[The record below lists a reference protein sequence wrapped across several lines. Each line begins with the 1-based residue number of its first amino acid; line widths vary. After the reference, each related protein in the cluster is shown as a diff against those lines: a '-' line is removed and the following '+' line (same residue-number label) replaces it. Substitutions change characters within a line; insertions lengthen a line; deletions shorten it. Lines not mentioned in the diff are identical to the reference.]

1 MAKKLKKGLN
11 EIFGEDID
19 SFLDDISNSSS
30 KNKGS
35 SQSELKVKDIRPNPY
50 QPRKEFDEQGLKE
63 LADSIRENGVFQPIL
78 VRKRKTGQGY
88 ELVAGERRL
97 RASKL
102 AGKDSIPAI
111 VVDFNDKQMME
122 ISLLENIQRKDL
134 TPIEEAEAYDQLI
147 RKLGYTQ
154 DELGKRIGK
163 SRSNVTNILRLL
175 NLPGEVKKL
184 VNDGK
189 LTYTQARALLATED
203 EERMIDLARQT
214 VKEGLSVKELE
225 KLCSEKKKKLNKKKE
240 KKKDPFVADVIDRLQ
255 KKFGTKVEIKNK
267 ALSISYTDNEDLNR
281 ILENILTIL
290 FPRIFCLT
298 FSAISREVL

>member
-30 KNKGS
+30 KNKGN

-154 DELGKRIGK
+154 DELAKRIGK

-281 ILENILTIL
+281 ILEIIGV
-290 FPRIFCLT
+290 I
-298 FSAISREVL
+298 ED

>member
-30 KNKGS
+30 KNKGN

-154 DELGKRIGK
+154 DELAKRIGK

-267 ALSISYTDNEDLNR
+267 ALSISYTDNDDLNR
-281 ILENILTIL
+281 ILEIIGV
-290 FPRIFCLT
+290 I
-298 FSAISREVL
+298 ED

>member
-30 KNKGS
+30 KNKGN

-154 DELGKRIGK
+154 DELAKRIGK

-189 LTYTQARALLATED
+189 LAYTQARALLATED

-225 KLCSEKKKKLNKKKE
+225 KLCSEKKKKPNKKKE

-281 ILENILTIL
+281 ILEIIGV
-290 FPRIFCLT
+290 I
-298 FSAISREVL
+298 ED

>member
-1 MAKKLKKGLN
+1 MQVLQVPLAKIL
-11 EIFGEDID
+11 
-19 SFLDDISNSSS
+19 
-30 KNKGS
+30 
-35 SQSELKVKDIRPNPY
+35 PNPY

-154 DELGKRIGK
+154 DELAKRIGK

-189 LTYTQARALLATED
+189 LAYTQARALLATED

-281 ILENILTIL
+281 ILEIIGV
-290 FPRIFCLT
+290 I
-298 FSAISREVL
+298 ED

>member
-30 KNKGS
+30 KNKGN

-154 DELGKRIGK
+154 DELAKRIGK

-225 KLCSEKKKKLNKKKE
+225 KLCSEKKKKPNKKKE

-267 ALSISYTDNEDLNR
+267 TLSISYTDNEDLNR
-281 ILENILTIL
+281 ILEIIGV
-290 FPRIFCLT
+290 I
-298 FSAISREVL
+298 ED

>member
-30 KNKGS
+30 KNKGN

-154 DELGKRIGK
+154 DELAKRIGK

-225 KLCSEKKKKLNKKKE
+225 KLCSEKKKKPNKKKE

-281 ILENILTIL
+281 ILEIIGV
-290 FPRIFCLT
+290 I
-298 FSAISREVL
+298 ED

>member
-1 MAKKLKKGLN
+1 MAEKKKAGLGGRGLN
-11 EIFGEDID
+11 AIFGSDVEKV
-19 SFLDDISNSSS
+19 LDDIQN
-30 KNKGS
+30 NALDAPGRREVEIPL
-35 SQSELKVKDIRPNPY
+35 SEIRANPY

-102 AGKDSIPAI
+102 AGKDTIPAI
-111 VVDFNDKQMME
+111 ITDFNDTQMME

-134 TPIEEAEAYDQLI
+134 TPIEEAQAYEQLI
-147 RKLGYTQ
+147 KKLGYTQ
-154 DELGKRIGK
+154 DELAKRLGK

-175 NLPGEVKKL
+175 NLPSEVRKL
-184 VNDGK
+184 VNENK
-189 LTYTQARALLATED
+189 LTYTQARALLALED
-203 EERMIDLARQT
+203 EDRMVELANDA
-214 VKEGLSVKELE
+214 VKQGLSVKELE
-225 KLCSEKKKKLNKKKE
+225 KLCAEKKKKPNKKKD
-240 KKKDPFVADVIDRLQ
+240 KKPDPFVKDVIDRLQ

-281 ILENILTIL
+281 ILEIIGV
-290 FPRIFCLT
+290 I
-298 FSAISREVL
+298 ED

>member
-30 KNKGS
+30 KNKGN

-154 DELGKRIGK
+154 DELAKRIGK

-225 KLCSEKKKKLNKKKE
+225 KLCSEKKKKPNKKKE

-267 ALSISYTDNEDLNR
+267 ALSISYTDNDDLNR
-281 ILENILTIL
+281 ILEIIGV
-290 FPRIFCLT
+290 I
-298 FSAISREVL
+298 ED

>member
-281 ILENILTIL
+281 ILEIIGV
-290 FPRIFCLT
+290 I
-298 FSAISREVL
+298 ED

>member
-1 MAKKLKKGLN
+1 MAKKLKKGLS
-11 EIFGEDID
+11 EIFGDDID
-19 SFLDDISNSSS
+19 SFLDDISNSSA
-30 KNKGS
+30 KTKGA
-35 SQSELKVKDIRPNPY
+35 SQSELKIKEIRPNPY

-102 AGKDSIPAI
+102 AGKDTIPAI
-111 VVDFNDKQMME
+111 ITDFNDTQMME

-134 TPIEEAEAYDQLI
+134 TPIEEAQAYEQLI
-147 RKLGYTQ
+147 KKLGYTQ
-154 DELGKRIGK
+154 DELAKRLGK

-175 NLPGEVKKL
+175 NLPSEVRKL
-184 VNDGK
+184 VNENK
-189 LTYTQARALLATED
+189 LTYTQARALLALED
-203 EERMIDLARQT
+203 EDRMVELANEA
-214 VKEGLSVKELE
+214 VKQGLSVKELE
-225 KLCSEKKKKLNKKKE
+225 KLCTEKKKKPNKKKD
-240 KKKDPFVADVIDRLQ
+240 KKPDPFVKDVIDRLQ

-281 ILENILTIL
+281 ILEIIGV
-290 FPRIFCLT
+290 I
-298 FSAISREVL
+298 ED

>member
-154 DELGKRIGK
+154 DELAKRIGK

-214 VKEGLSVKELE
+214 IKEGLSVKELE

-281 ILENILTIL
+281 ILEIIGV
-290 FPRIFCLT
+290 I
-298 FSAISREVL
+298 ED

>member
-11 EIFGEDID
+11 EIFGDDID

-30 KNKGS
+30 KAKGNN
-35 SQSELKVKDIRPNPY
+35 QSELKIKEIRPNPY

-63 LADSIRENGVFQPIL
+63 LADSIKENGVFQPIL
-78 VRKRKTGQGY
+78 VRKRKTGSGY

-111 VVDFNDKQMME
+111 VVDFNDQQMME

-134 TPIEEAEAYDQLI
+134 TPIEEAQAYDQLI

-154 DELGKRIGK
+154 DELAKRIGK
-163 SRSNVTNILRLL
+163 SRSNVTNMLRLL
-175 NLPGEVKKL
+175 NLPTEVKKL

-189 LTYTQARALLATED
+189 LTYTQARALLAVED
-203 EERMIDLARQT
+203 EERMVELARQA
-214 VKEGLSVKELE
+214 VNEGLSVKELE
-225 KLCSEKKKKLNKKKE
+225 KLSSEKKKKPNKKKE

-281 ILENILTIL
+281 ILEIIGV
-290 FPRIFCLT
+290 I
-298 FSAISREVL
+298 ED

>member
-11 EIFGEDID
+11 EIFGDDID

-30 KNKGS
+30 KGKGKG
-35 SQSELKVKDIRPNPY
+35 QSELKIKEIRPNPY

-63 LADSIRENGVFQPIL
+63 LADSIKENGVFQPIL
-78 VRKRKTGQGY
+78 VRKRKTGSGY

-111 VVDFNDKQMME
+111 IVDFNDQQMME

-134 TPIEEAEAYDQLI
+134 TPIEEAQAYDQLI

-154 DELGKRIGK
+154 EQLSKRIGK
-163 SRSNVTNILRLL
+163 SRSNVTNMLRLL
-175 NLPGEVKKL
+175 NLPSEVKKL
-184 VNDGK
+184 VNEGK
-189 LTYTQARALLATED
+189 LTYTQARALLAVED
-203 EERMIDLARQT
+203 EDRMVELAKQT
-214 VKEGLSVKELE
+214 VSEGLSVKELE
-225 KLCSEKKKKLNKKKE
+225 RLCSEKKKKPNKKKE

-281 ILENILTIL
+281 ILEIIGV
-290 FPRIFCLT
+290 I
-298 FSAISREVL
+298 ED